1 VILRTTTRDAAETH
15 ALGQRLGALLRPGD
29 VVVLDGE
36 LGTGKTV
43 MAKGIAIALGVTE
56 PVVSPTFTVVR
67 EYDAPTPFVH
77 VDVYRL
83 DHLQELHDLGFDDLV
98 GGEAVTVVEWG
109 ERVSAVLPSDRLR
122 VLLEP
127 GADDDDR
134 IVSVDAT
141 GTTWTVRRELL
152 RSALEAAP
160 APAADPPVDG

>member
-1 VILRTTTRDAAETH
+1 MTLRTTTRDATETH
-15 ALGQRLGALLRPGD
+15 ALGRRLGELLRAGD

-43 MAKGIAIALGVTE
+43 VAKGIAVALGITE

-67 EYDAPTPFVH
+67 EYDAPTPLVH

-83 DHLQELHDLGFDDLV
+83 DHLQELHDLGFDDLL

-109 ERVSAVLPSDRLR
+109 DRVSAALPSDRLR

-127 GADDDDR
+127 GEGDDDR
-134 IVSVDAT
+134 IVSVDAA
-141 GTTWTVRRELL
+141 GISWSDRRD
-152 RSALEAAP
+152 ALAA
-160 APAADPPVDG
+160 ALADTDTDLGGG